1 MAILMEHL
9 ENLVKRSAMAYDP
22 ASTQQ
27 TLSAAANIAKPPGAP
42 SMPSLPE
49 PGKDAGNSDATR
61 MAELKFKMEQ
71 AQQKLNE
78 KNEKEKVVLQGQL
91 ERARQEV
98 ENQKAQRALERQHL
112 NNLEKLRA
120 KEDALKAKEN
130 DIEHQKVMAQ
140 ASLAEEQA
148 NARAE
153 VAQQRADATA
163 AVAQSQADATAAV
176 AEQEAKRY
184 VKTTEDAKKNIDKY
198 RDAQLQTIAGKQQEL
213 DSKRNGLSP
222 LVQNSISR
230 MQNRV
235 KNMSRI
241 RTKLQAMPRV
251 YMSEVHAGDE
261 PLIQKKAD
269 AVLEQ
274 NSVAN
279 QAKKNPTVQAGQQ
292 VAQQTA
298 QAQGSQATAPPSTL
312 SAPQEPTEAQA
323 RIARQQ
329 ALAASFGDTSSA
341 LKARR
346 EAASFER
353 TESFRRMLTG
363 EATGATS
370 MLGDL
375 DGLKY
380 KDREVRRAE
389 LQRNGQYAKEYAA
402 YLRGDKNINLEGN
415 PFVEMAKSQNLTA
428 DEVFTAAQ
436 QAQNMA
442 AGWEKD
448 NIAYGKTVE
457 EAAANNKGKLQ
468 ELNEHKDMM
477 DKRWDETTQSYK
489 TGYDQLRA
497 TQNDKRFEQDRYWQ
511 DKASEA
517 RDNGLLSDIWF
528 NTKNFFGNDSYN
540 QWNARNKHNGD
551 GFFDTLYRSAT
562 GTEKEGDE
570 WGVGYWLGAPADW
583 LREGVT
589 GVRGLLGG
597 DTTANRQIWDNQRQR
612 DIAAKRYNA
621 DTSWTSNFFETDNP
635 QNKAYYDSL
644 HKKGISGST
653 WGGIMD
659 QWRGNVSPILSSA
672 GKFALGGIGG
682 GAAAGKG
689 AAALL
694 RAGAGKVLNGLGMAE
709 LVPAVGQAGIVGSN
723 ALFGT
728 NFDTSG
734 GGLFSDPYQRE
745 QLSGVLG
752 TGEMSAQD
760 HYDLQ
765 RGAYQGEYGVQNF
778 MEDQAAQNGV
788 PINQVYQYYGYQDP
802 QQMTK
807 ASSTPTTAPSS
818 QNIQLPTADAVA
830 NSYRVNTS
838 MDHWAPR
845 ETGVV
850 EGLINSFGPTV
861 VGMLGLQPVQLPN
874 KPYQAD
880 YTNMHHQTLR
890 GMVNPFDSKYL
901 VNRPSSISDTGRAI
915 TNFAQQERQ
924 GSSNPMTMY
933 NGAVRGLM
941 GHYNTSY

>member
-140 ASLAEEQA
+140 ASLAEAQA

-184 VKTTEDAKKNIDKY
+184 VKTTEDAKKSIDKY

-213 DSKRNGLSP
+213 DNKRNGLSP

-274 NSVAN
+274 NSVSN
-279 QAKKNPTVQAGQQ
+279 QAKNNPTVQAGQQ
-292 VAQQTA
+292 ASQQTA
-298 QAQGSQATAPPSTL
+298 QANGAGPAKPVTGDQSAAGGQSAIEKQKALL
-312 SAPQEPTEAQA
+312 SS
-323 RIARQQ
+323 I
-329 ALAASFGDTSSA
+329 GDTSTM

-346 EAASFER
+346 EAASFNR
-353 TESFRRMLTG
+353 TEAFRQMLTG
-363 EATGATS
+363 QATGNTS
-370 MLGDL
+370 MLGGL
-375 DGLKY
+375 DGRKY

-389 LQRNGQYAKEYAA
+389 LQRNAQYAKEYAA
-402 YLRGDKNINLEGN
+402 YRRGDKNISIEGN
-415 PFVEMAKSQNLTA
+415 PFAEMAKNMSA
-428 DEVFTAAQ
+428 DEIFNAAQ

-442 AGWEKD
+442 ANWEKD
-448 NIAYGKTVE
+448 NVAYGKTVE
-457 EAAANNKGKLQ
+457 EAAGTNKDKLQ
-468 ELNEHKDMM
+468 ELNEHKDMA

-489 TGYDQLRA
+489 SSYDQLRM

-517 RDNGLLSDIWF
+517 RDNGFWSDIWF

-540 QWNARNKHNGD
+540 QWNARNRHNGD

-694 RAGAGKVLNGLGMAE
+694 RTGAGKVLNGLGLAE
-709 LVPAVGQAGIVGSN
+709 LVPAVGQVGIVGSN

-778 MEDQAAQNGV
+778 MEDQAAQNGI
-788 PINQVYQYYGYQDP
+788 PLDQAYQYYGYQQP
-802 QQMTK
+802 QQMQK
-807 ASSTPTTAPSS
+807 MSSASDATVQTPTSTD
-818 QNIQLPTADAVA
+818 IA

-845 ETGVV
+845 HEPGFI
-850 EGLINSFGPTV
+850 EGLINSYGPTV
-861 VGMLGLQPVQLPN
+861 VGALGLQPMQLPN
-874 KPYQAD
+874 APQQAD
-880 YTNMHHQTLR
+880 YTRTHLQSLAGLADPFNAHKYSMRRGNM
-890 GMVNPFDSKYL
+890 
-901 VNRPSSISDTGRAI
+901 SDTGRAI
-915 TNFAQQERQ
+915 TNFVQQDRYG
-924 GSSNPMTMY
+924 GSRPAIHMY
-933 NGAVRGLM
+933 NGALNGLM
-941 GHYNTSY
+941 GNYNYY

>member
-9 ENLVKRSAMAYDP
+9 ENLVKRASMPYDP
-22 ASTQQ
+22 AATQQ
-27 TLSAAANIAKPPGAP
+27 TLSAAANMAKPPGAP
-42 SMPSLPE
+42 SMPTMPE
-49 PGKDAGNSDATR
+49 PGKDSGNSDATR

-78 KNEKEKVVLQGQL
+78 KNEKEKVVLQGRL
-91 ERARQEV
+91 ERAQQEI

-112 NNLEKLRA
+112 SNLEKLRA
-120 KEDALKAKEN
+120 KEDSLKSKEAE
-130 DIEHQKVMAQ
+130 IEHQKVLAQ
-140 ASLAEEQA
+140 ASIAEEQA

-163 AVAQSQADATAAV
+163 AVAQSQADATASL

-184 VKTTEDAKKNIDKY
+184 VKTTEDAKKSIDKY

-213 DSKRNGLSP
+213 DNKRNGISP

-241 RTKLQAMPRV
+241 RTKLQAMPGV

-292 VAQQTA
+292 AAQQTS
-298 QAQGSQATAPPSTL
+298 QAQGSQAPATPST
-312 SAPQEPTEAQA
+312 AQA
-323 RIARQQ
+323 PTGEQARLDRQK
-329 ALAASFGDTSSA
+329 ALLESFGDASTA

-353 TESFRRMLTG
+353 KESFRQMLTG
-363 EATGATS
+363 QATGTTS

-389 LQRNGQYAKEYAA
+389 LHRNGQYAKEYAA

-415 PFVEMAKSQNLTA
+415 PFVEMAKNQNLTA

-457 EAAANNKGKLQ
+457 EAAAKDKAKMQ
-468 ELNEHKDMM
+468 ELNEHRDMM

-489 TGYDQLRA
+489 TGYDQLRM
-497 TQNDKRFEQDRYWQ
+497 TQNDKRYEQDRYWQ
-511 DKASEA
+511 DKASDA
-517 RDNGLLSDIWF
+517 YSNGVWEDLKFTYGNLF
-528 NTKNFFGNDSYN
+528 TNDSYN
-540 QWNARNKHNGD
+540 QWKARNDYNGD
-551 GFFDTLYRSAT
+551 GFMDAMMRSAS
-562 GTEKEGDE
+562 GTEKDGDM
-570 WGVGYWLGAPADW
+570 WNLGYYVGAPADW
-583 LREGVT
+583 FRKGVA
-589 GVRGLLGG
+589 GVAGLFGA
-597 DTTANRQIWDNQRQR
+597 DTTANRQIWDNQHQR

-621 DTSWTSNFFETDNP
+621 DTSWSSNFFETDNP

-644 HKKGISGST
+644 HRKGISGST
-653 WGGIMD
+653 WGGVMD
-659 QWRGNVSPILSSA
+659 QWRGNVMPILNSA
-672 GKFALGGIGG
+672 MMFGGG
-682 GAAAGKG
+682 GALRSVAKG
-689 AAALL
+689 AAKFAPMLT
-694 RAGAGKVLNGLGMAE
+694 RPIAGAQKALNYGATTGLISMLGSGAIQLSNGL
-709 LVPAVGQAGIVGSN
+709 L
-723 ALFGT
+723 GT
-728 NFDTSG
+728 NFDASG
-734 GGLFSDPYQRE
+734 GGLFASPYQQE
-745 QLSGVLG
+745 QLAGVLG
-752 TGEMSAQD
+752 TGDLTAQQ
-760 HYDLQ
+760 HYDMQ
-765 RGAYQGEYGVQNF
+765 HHMDGVESG
-778 MEDQAAQNGV
+778 MEDQATQYGIPAEQA
-788 PINQVYQYYGYQDP
+788 YQYYGYTNP

-818 QNIQLPTADAVA
+818 QNIQLPTAADAA

-845 ETGVV
+845 ETGVL
-850 EGLINSFGPTV
+850 EGLINSYGPTV
-861 VGMLGLQPVQLPN
+861 VGMLGLQPVQLPSA
-874 KPYQAD
+874 PYQAD
-880 YTNMHHQTLR
+880 YTDLHHQTLR
-890 GMVNPFDSKYL
+890 GMVNPFASKYL
-901 VNRPSSISDTGRAI
+901 VNRHSSTSDTGRAI
-915 TNFAQQERQ
+915 TNFVRQERQ
-924 GSSNPMTMY
+924 GSGNPMTMC
-933 NGAVRGLM
+933 NGAVQGLM
-941 GHYNTSY
+941 GHYNTLY

>member
-120 KEDALKAKEN
+120 KEDALKAKES

-140 ASLAEEQA
+140 ASIAEEQA

-184 VKTTEDAKKNIDKY
+184 VKTTEDAKKSIDKY
-198 RDAQLQTIAGKQQEL
+198 RDTQLQTIAGKQQEL

-279 QAKKNPTVQAGQQ
+279 QAKNNPTVQAGQQ
-292 VAQQTA
+292 ASQQT
-298 QAQGSQATAPPSTL
+298 SQANG
-312 SAPQEPTEAQA
+312 SAPAKPVTGDQSTAGGQSAIEKQK
-323 RIARQQ
+323 
-329 ALAASFGDTSSA
+329 ALLSSIGDTSTM
-341 LKARR
+341 LKSRR
-346 EAASFER
+346 EAASFNR
-353 TESFRRMLTG
+353 TEAFRQMLTG
-363 EATGATS
+363 QATGNTS
-370 MLGDL
+370 MLGGL
-375 DGLKY
+375 DGRKY

-389 LQRNGQYAKEYAA
+389 LQRNAQYAKEYAA
-402 YLRGDKNINLEGN
+402 YRRGDKNISIEGN
-415 PFVEMAKSQNLTA
+415 PFAEMAKNMSA
-428 DEVFTAAQ
+428 DEIFNAAQ

-442 AGWEKD
+442 ANWEKD
-448 NIAYGKTVE
+448 NEAYGKTVE
-457 EAAANNKGKLQ
+457 EAAATNKNKLQ
-468 ELNEHKDMM
+468 ELNEHKDMA

-489 TGYDQLRA
+489 SSYDQLRM
-497 TQNDKRFEQDRYWQ
+497 TQNDKRYEQDRYWQ
-511 DKASEA
+511 DRASDA
-517 RDNGLLSDIWF
+517 RDGGLWEDLKF
-528 NTKNFFGNDSYN
+528 TYGNLFTNDSYN
-540 QWNARNKHNGD
+540 QWKARNDYNGD
-551 GFFDTLYRSAT
+551 GFWDAARRSASD
-562 GTEKEGDE
+562 TEKEGDE
-570 WGVGYWLGAPADW
+570 WNLGYYVGAPADW
-583 LREGVT
+583 FRKGVA
-589 GVRGLLGG
+589 GVAGLFGA
-597 DTTANRQIWDNQRQR
+597 DTTANRQIWDNQQQR

-621 DTSWTSNFFETDNP
+621 DTSITSNFFETDNP

-653 WGGIMD
+653 WGGVMD
-659 QWRGNVSPILSSA
+659 QWRGNVQPILNSVMMF
-672 GKFALGGIGG
+672 GGG
-682 GAAAGKG
+682 GALKSVAKG
-689 AAALL
+689 AAKFAPYLS
-694 RAGAGKVLNGLGMAE
+694 RPIAGAQKALNYGATTGLISQLGS
-709 LVPAVGQAGIVGSN
+709 AGIQLTNG
-723 ALFGT
+723 LFGT
-728 NFDTSG
+728 NFDASG
-734 GGLFSDPYQRE
+734 GGLFTDPYQRE

-765 RGAYQGEYGVQNF
+765 RGAYQGDYGVQNF
-778 MEDQAAQNGV
+778 MEEQAEQNGV
-788 PINQVYQYYGYQDP
+788 PVDQIYQYYGYQQP
-802 QQMTK
+802 QQMQKVANTNTDNVQ
-807 ASSTPTTAPSS
+807 TPTSTD
-818 QNIQLPTADAVA
+818 IA

-845 ETGVV
+845 HEPGFI
-850 EGLINSFGPTV
+850 EGLINSYGPTV
-861 VGMLGLQPVQLPN
+861 VGALGLQPMQLPN
-874 KPYQAD
+874 APQQAD
-880 YTNMHHQTLR
+880 YTRTHLQSLAGLADPFNAHKYSMRRGNM
-890 GMVNPFDSKYL
+890 
-901 VNRPSSISDTGRAI
+901 SDTGRAI
-915 TNFAQQERQ
+915 TNFVQQDRYG
-924 GSSNPMTMY
+924 GSRPAIHMY
-933 NGAVRGLM
+933 NGALNGLM
-941 GHYNTSY
+941 GNYNY

>member
-1 MAILMEHL
+1 MAMAILMEHL

-27 TLSAAANIAKPPGAP
+27 TLSVAANIAKPPGAP

-120 KEDALKAKEN
+120 KEDALKAKES

-140 ASLAEEQA
+140 ASIAEEQA

-298 QAQGSQATAPPSTL
+298 QAQGSQATAPPSTPL
-312 SAPQEPTEAQA
+312 TPQEPTEAQA

-329 ALAASFGDTSSA
+329 ALAASFGDASTA

-346 EAASFER
+346 EAAKFER
-353 TESFRRMLTG
+353 TELFRRILTG

-389 LQRNGQYAKEYAA
+389 LYRNGQYAKEYAA

-415 PFVEMAKSQNLTA
+415 PFVELAKSQNLTA

-477 DKRWDETTQSYK
+477 DKRWDETTQSFK

-517 RDNGLLSDIWF
+517 YDKGLLSDIAF
-528 NTKNFFGNDSYN
+528 TAKNWLTNDSYN
-540 QWNARNKHNGD
+540 QWRARNNVNGD
-551 GFFDTLYRSAT
+551 GFLDAVIRSAS
-562 GTEKEGDE
+562 GAERDGDT
-570 WGVGYWLGAPADW
+570 WNLGYWVGSPGDWFRKGVAGTIGLFGA
-583 LREGVT
+583 
-589 GVRGLLGG
+589 
-597 DTTANRQIWDNQRQR
+597 DTTANRRIWDNQRQR

-621 DTSWTSNFFETDNP
+621 DTSWASNFFETDNP

-644 HKKGISGST
+644 HRKGISGST
-653 WGGIMD
+653 MGGLLD
-659 QWRGNVSPILSSA
+659 RWRGNVLPILNSA
-672 GKFALGGIGG
+672 MMFGGG
-682 GAAAGKG
+682 GALKTLTRFAPASRLLAGTQKVMN
-689 AAALL
+689 
-694 RAGAGKVLNGLGMAE
+694 RA
-709 LVPAVGQAGIVGSN
+709 GQAGLIEMLGQMGIGISN
-723 ALFGT
+723 LAFGT
-728 NFDTSG
+728 NFDPAA
-734 GGLFSDPYQRE
+734 GGLFGAPYQQE
-745 QLSGVLG
+745 QLAGVLG
-752 TGEMSAQD
+752 IGGLTGQQ
-760 HYDLQ
+760 HYDDQTYMHDWDKLITPLI
-765 RGAYQGEYGVQNF
+765 EYVTGKGSSPEHQ
-778 MEDQAAQNGV
+778 
-788 PINQVYQYYGYQDP
+788 QDTT
-802 QQMTK
+802 QIIK
-807 ASSTPTTAPSS
+807 ASSNSNNTANSSAIQTPTAEDT
-818 QNIQLPTADAVA
+818 A

-845 ETGVV
+845 EPGTV

-861 VGMLGLQPVQLPN
+861 VGMLGLQPVQLPS

-880 YTNMHHQTLR
+880 YTNVHHQTLR
-890 GMVNPFDSKYL
+890 GMVNPFARKYL
-901 VNRPSSISDTGRAI
+901 VNRPSSTSDTGRAI
-915 TNFAQQERQ
+915 TNFVRQERQ

-933 NGAVRGLM
+933 NGAVQGLM
-941 GHYNTSY
+941 GYYNTLY

>member
-9 ENLVKRSAMAYDP
+9 ENLVKRASMPYDP
-22 ASTQQ
+22 AATQQ
-27 TLSAAANIAKPPGAP
+27 TLSAAANMAKPPGAP
-42 SMPSLPE
+42 SMPTMPE
-49 PGKDAGNSDATR
+49 PGKDSGNSDATR

-78 KNEKEKVVLQGQL
+78 KNEKEKVVLQGRL
-91 ERARQEV
+91 ERAQQEI

-112 NNLEKLRA
+112 SNLEKLRA
-120 KEDALKAKEN
+120 KEDSLKSKEAE
-130 DIEHQKVMAQ
+130 IEHQKVLAQ
-140 ASLAEEQA
+140 ASIAEEQA

-163 AVAQSQADATAAV
+163 AVAQSQADATASL

-184 VKTTEDAKKNIDKY
+184 VKTTEDAKKSIDKY

-213 DSKRNGLSP
+213 DNKRNGISP

-241 RTKLQAMPRV
+241 RTKLQAMPGV

-279 QAKKNPTVQAGQQ
+279 QAKKNPAVQAGQQ
-292 VAQQTA
+292 VAQQTS
-298 QAQGSQATAPPSTL
+298 QAQGGQATSPPST
-312 SAPQEPTEAQA
+312 AQA
-323 RIARQQ
+323 PTGDQEYLDHLQ
-329 ALAASFGDTSSA
+329 KSLASFGDASTA

-353 TESFRRMLTG
+353 TESFRQMLTG
-363 EATGATS
+363 QADGTTS

-389 LQRNGQYAKEYAA
+389 LHRNGQYAKEYAA

-457 EAAANNKGKLQ
+457 EAAAKDKAKLQ
-468 ELNEHKDMM
+468 ELNAHRDMM

-489 TGYDQLRA
+489 TGYDQLRM
-497 TQNDKRFEQDRYWQ
+497 TQNDKRYEQDRYWQ

-517 RDNGLLSDIWF
+517 YDKGLWEDLKF
-528 NTKNFFGNDSYN
+528 TYGNLFTNDSYN
-540 QWNARNKHNGD
+540 QWKTRNDYNGD
-551 GFFDTLYRSAT
+551 GFWDAARRSAS
-562 GTEKEGDE
+562 GTEKDGDV
-570 WGVGYWLGAPADW
+570 WNLGYYVGAPADW
-583 LREGVT
+583 LRKGVA
-589 GVRGLLGG
+589 GVAGLVGA
-597 DTTANRQIWDNQRQR
+597 DTTANRQIWDNQHQR

-621 DTSWTSNFFETDNP
+621 DTSWASNFFETDNP

-644 HKKGISGST
+644 HNKGISGST
-653 WGGIMD
+653 WGGVMD
-659 QWRGNVSPILSSA
+659 QWRGNVQPILNSA
-672 GKFALGGIGG
+672 LMFGGG
-682 GAAAGKG
+682 GALRSVAKG
-689 AAALL
+689 AAKFAPMLT
-694 RAGAGKVLNGLGMAE
+694 RPIAGAQKALNYGATTGLISQLGSGAIQLSNGL
-709 LVPAVGQAGIVGSN
+709 L
-723 ALFGT
+723 GT
-728 NFDTSG
+728 NFDASA
-734 GGLFSDPYQRE
+734 GGLFASPYQQE
-745 QLSGVLG
+745 QLAGVLG
-752 TGEMSAQD
+752 TGELTAQQ
-760 HYDLQ
+760 HYNMQHNMGGVEDYMAQ
-765 RGAYQGEYGVQNF
+765 QAEQYGIPT
-778 MEDQAAQNGV
+778 EQA
-788 PINQVYQYYGYQDP
+788 YQYYGYTNP

-807 ASSTPTTAPSS
+807 ASSTPTTTPSS
-818 QNIQLPTADAVA
+818 QNIQLPTAADTA

-845 ETGVV
+845 ETGVL
-850 EGLINSFGPTV
+850 EGLINSYGPTV
-861 VGMLGLQPVQLPN
+861 VGMLGLQPVQLPSA
-874 KPYQAD
+874 PHQAD
-880 YTNMHHQTLR
+880 YTNIHQQTLR
-890 GMVNPFDSKYL
+890 GMVNPFASKYL
-901 VNRPSSISDTGRAI
+901 VNRPSSTSDTGRAI
-915 TNFAQQERQ
+915 TNFVQQDRQ

-941 GHYNTSY
+941 GNYNTSY

>member
-9 ENLVKRSAMAYDP
+9 ENLVKRASMPYDP
-22 ASTQQ
+22 VATQQ
-27 TLSAAANIAKPPGAP
+27 TLSAAANMAKPPGAP
-42 SMPSLPE
+42 SMPTMPE
-49 PGKDAGNSDATR
+49 PGKDSGNSDATR

-78 KNEKEKVVLQGQL
+78 KNEKEKVVLQGRL
-91 ERARQEV
+91 ERAQQEI

-112 NNLEKLRA
+112 SNLEKLRA
-120 KEDALKAKEN
+120 KEDSLKSKEAE
-130 DIEHQKVMAQ
+130 IEHQKVLAQ
-140 ASLAEEQA
+140 ASIAEEQA

-163 AVAQSQADATAAV
+163 AVAQSQADATASL

-184 VKTTEDAKKNIDKY
+184 VKTTEDAKKSIDKY

-213 DSKRNGLSP
+213 DNKRNGISP

-241 RTKLQAMPRV
+241 RTKLQAMPGV

-292 VAQQTA
+292 VAQQTS
-298 QAQGSQATAPPSTL
+298 QAQGSQAPATPST
-312 SAPQEPTEAQA
+312 AQA
-323 RIARQQ
+323 PTGEQARLDRQK
-329 ALAASFGDTSSA
+329 ALLESFGDASTA

-353 TESFRRMLTG
+353 KESFRQMLTG
-363 EATGATS
+363 QAAGNTS

-389 LQRNGQYAKEYAA
+389 LHRNGQYAKEYAA

-457 EAAANNKGKLQ
+457 EAAANDKAKLQ
-468 ELNEHKDMM
+468 ELNEHRDMM

-511 DKASEA
+511 DKASDA
-517 RDNGLLSDIWF
+517 YASGLAGDLAF
-528 NTKNFFGNDSYN
+528 RAKNFFTNDSYN
-540 QWNARNKHNGD
+540 QWNARNNANGD
-551 GFFDTLYRSAT
+551 GFWDAMTRSAS
-562 GTEKEGDE
+562 GTERDGDE
-570 WGVGYWLGAPADW
+570 WNLGYYIGAPADW
-583 LREGVT
+583 LRRGAAGVA
-589 GVRGLLGG
+589 GLFGA

-612 DIAAKRYNA
+612 DIATKRYNA
-621 DTSWTSNFFETDNP
+621 DTSWKSNFFETDNP

-644 HKKGISGST
+644 HRKGISGST

-659 QWRGNVSPILSSA
+659 QWRGNVSPILESA
-672 GKFALGGIGG
+672 GKFALAGIGS
-682 GAAAGKG
+682 GAAAGTG
-689 AAALL
+689 LL

-709 LVPAVGQAGIVGSN
+709 LVPAVGQLGVMGSN

-728 NFDTSG
+728 NFDMSG

-778 MEDQAAQNGV
+778 MEEQAAQNGV
-788 PINQVYQYYGYQDP
+788 PVDQVYQYYGYQNP

-807 ASSTPTTAPSS
+807 ASSTPTTASATAPSS
-818 QNIQLPTADAVA
+818 QNIQLPTAADTA

-838 MDHWAPR
+838 MNHWAPSY
-845 ETGVV
+845 EPGFV
-850 EGLINSFGPTV
+850 ESLINSFGPTAV
-861 VGMLGLQPVQLPN
+861 SMLGLPAVQLPST
-874 KPYQAD
+874 PYQAD
-880 YTNMHHQTLR
+880 YTNIHHQTLR
-890 GMVNPFDSKYL
+890 GMVNPFSNKYL
-901 VNRPSSISDTGRAI
+901 VNRHSSTSDTGRAI
-915 TNFAQQERQ
+915 TNFVRQERQ
-924 GSSNPMTMY
+924 GSNPMTMY
-933 NGAVRGLM
+933 NGAVQGLM
-941 GHYNTSY
+941 GYYNTLY

>member
-140 ASLAEEQA
+140 ASLAEAQA

-279 QAKKNPTVQAGQQ
+279 QAKNNPTVQAGQQ
-292 VAQQTA
+292 ASQQTA
-298 QAQGSQATAPPSTL
+298 QANG
-312 SAPQEPTEAQA
+312 SAPAKPVTGDQSTSGGQSATEKQK
-323 RIARQQ
+323 
-329 ALAASFGDTSSA
+329 ALLASIGDTSTM

-346 EAASFER
+346 EAASFNR
-353 TESFRRMLTG
+353 TEAFRQMLTG
-363 EATGATS
+363 QATGNTS
-370 MLGDL
+370 MLGGL
-375 DGLKY
+375 DGRKY

-389 LQRNGQYAKEYAA
+389 LQRNAQYAKEYAA
-402 YLRGDKNINLEGN
+402 YRRGDKNINIEGN
-415 PFVEMAKSQNLTA
+415 PFAEMAQNMSA
-428 DEVFTAAQ
+428 DEIFNAAQ

-442 AGWEKD
+442 ANWEKD
-448 NIAYGKTVE
+448 NEAYGKTVE
-457 EAAANNKGKLQ
+457 EAAGTNKNKLQ
-468 ELNEHKDMM
+468 ELNEHKDMA

-489 TGYDQLRA
+489 SGYDQLRM

-517 RDNGLLSDIWF
+517 YDKGFWSDIWF

-540 QWNARNKHNGD
+540 QWNARNRHNGD
-551 GFFDTLYRSAT
+551 GFIDTLYRSAT
-562 GTEKEGDE
+562 GTEKEGDK
-570 WGVGYWLGAPADW
+570 WSAGYWLGAPADW

-597 DTTANRQIWDNQRQR
+597 DTTANRQIWDNQYQR

-621 DTSWTSNFFETDNP
+621 DTSITSNFFETDNP

-659 QWRGNVSPILSSA
+659 QWRGNVNPILESA
-672 GKFALGGIGG
+672 GKFALAGAGS
-682 GAAAGKG
+682 GAAAGTG
-689 AAALL
+689 LL
-694 RAGAGKVLNGLGMAE
+694 RAGAGKVLNGLGMAG
-709 LVPAVGQAGIVGSN
+709 LVPAVGQLGVIGSN

-728 NFDTSG
+728 NFDQSG
-734 GGLFSDPYQRE
+734 GGLFTDSYQRE

-752 TGEMSAQD
+752 TGGMSAQD

-778 MEDQAAQNGV
+778 MEEQAAQNGV
-788 PINQVYQYYGYQDP
+788 PIDQMYQYYGYQYP
-802 QQMTK
+802 QQMQKVANTNTN
-807 ASSTPTTAPSS
+807 SVQTPTA
-818 QNIQLPTADAVA
+818 ADIA

-838 MDHWAPR
+838 MDHWAPAH
-845 ETGVV
+845 EPGII
-850 EGLINSFGPTV
+850 EGLINSYGPTV
-861 VGMLGLQPVQLPN
+861 VGALGLQPIQLPN
-874 KPYQAD
+874 APQQPD
-880 YTNMHHQTLR
+880 YTRTHLQSLAGLADPFNVRKYSMRRGNM
-890 GMVNPFDSKYL
+890 
-901 VNRPSSISDTGRAI
+901 SDTGRAI
-915 TNFAQQERQ
+915 TNFVQQDRYG
-924 GSSNPMTMY
+924 GSRPAIHMY
-933 NGAVRGLM
+933 NGALNGLM
-941 GHYNTSY
+941 GNYNYY

>member
-140 ASLAEEQA
+140 ASIAEEQA

-153 VAQQRADATA
+153 VAQQR
-163 AVAQSQADATAAV
+163 ADATAAV

-279 QAKKNPTVQAGQQ
+279 QAKRNPTVQAGQQ

-298 QAQGSQATAPPSTL
+298 QAQGSQAT
-312 SAPQEPTEAQA
+312 PTTSPAQA
-323 RIARQQ
+323 PTGDQEYLDWLQ
-329 ALAASFGDTSSA
+329 KSLASFGDASTA

-346 EAASFER
+346 EAAKFER
-353 TESFRRMLTG
+353 TEAFRRILTG
-363 EATGATS
+363 EATGKTS

-389 LQRNGQYAKEYAA
+389 LYRNGQYAKEYAA

-415 PFVEMAKSQNLTA
+415 PFVELAKSQNLTA
-428 DEVFTAAQ
+428 DEVSTAAQ

-457 EAAANNKGKLQ
+457 DAAANNKGKLQ

-477 DKRWDETTQSYK
+477 DKRWDETTQSFK

-497 TQNDKRFEQDRYWQ
+497 TQNDKRLEQDRYWQ
-511 DKASEA
+511 DKASDA
-517 RDNGLLSDIWF
+517 YDKGFLSDIWF
-528 NTKNFFGNDSYN
+528 TGKNWLTNDSYN
-540 QWNARNKHNGD
+540 QWRARNRYNGD
-551 GFFDTLYRSAT
+551 GFWDAVIRSAS
-562 GTEKEGDE
+562 GAERDGDT
-570 WGVGYWLGAPADW
+570 WNVGYYLGAPGDW
-583 LREGVT
+583 FRKGVA
-589 GVRGLLGG
+589 GKIGLLGA

-621 DTSWTSNFFETDNP
+621 DTSRASNFFETDNP

-644 HKKGISGST
+644 HRKGISGST
-653 WGGIMD
+653 MGGLLD

-672 GKFALGGIGG
+672 LMFGGG
-682 GAAAGKG
+682 GALGRFTKLFPSSRALAGTQKVMN
-689 AAALL
+689 
-694 RAGAGKVLNGLGMAE
+694 RA
-709 LVPAVGQAGIVGSN
+709 GQAGLIEMLGQMGIGISN
-723 ALFGT
+723 LAFGT
-728 NFDTSG
+728 NFDPAA
-734 GGLFSDPYQRE
+734 GGLFGAPYQQE
-745 QLSGVLG
+745 QLAGALG
-752 TGEMSAQD
+752 IGDMTGQQ
-760 HYDLQ
+760 HYDHQNYMHDWDNLI
-765 RGAYQGEYGVQNF
+765 APLIEYATGKGSSPEQ
-778 MEDQAAQNGV
+778 Q
-788 PINQVYQYYGYQDP
+788 QDTT
-802 QQMTK
+802 QIIK
-807 ASSTPTTAPSS
+807 ASSNSTGTAQTP
-818 QNIQLPTADAVA
+818 NIQAPTAEDTA

-845 ETGVV
+845 EPGTV

-861 VGMLGLQPVQLPN
+861 VGMLGLQPVQLPS

-880 YTNMHHQTLR
+880 YTNVHHQTLR
-890 GMVNPFDSKYL
+890 GMLNPFASKYS
-901 VNRPSSISDTGRAI
+901 VNRPSSTSDTGRAI
-915 TNFAQQERQ
+915 TNFVRQERQ
-924 GSSNPMTMY
+924 GAGNPMNMY

-941 GHYNTSY
+941 GYYSTLY

>member
-1 MAILMEHL
+1 M
-9 ENLVKRSAMAYDP
+9 VKRASMPYDP
-22 ASTQQ
+22 AATQQ
-27 TLSAAANIAKPPGAP
+27 TLSAAANMAKPPGAP
-42 SMPSLPE
+42 SMPTMPE
-49 PGKDAGNSDATR
+49 PGKDSGNSDATR

-78 KNEKEKVVLQGQL
+78 KNEKEKVVLQGRL
-91 ERARQEV
+91 ERAQQEI

-112 NNLEKLRA
+112 SNLEKLRA
-120 KEDALKAKEN
+120 KEDSLKSKEA
-130 DIEHQKVMAQ
+130 DIEHQKVLAQ
-140 ASLAEEQA
+140 ASIAEAQA

-163 AVAQSQADATAAV
+163 AVAQNQADATAAL

-184 VKTTEDAKKNIDKY
+184 VKTTEDAKKSIDKY

-213 DSKRNGLSP
+213 DNKRNGISP

-241 RTKLQAMPRV
+241 RTKLQAMPGV

-279 QAKKNPTVQAGQQ
+279 QAKNNPTVQAGQQ
-292 VAQQTA
+292 AAQQTS
-298 QAQGSQATAPPSTL
+298 QAQGGQAL
-312 SAPQEPTEAQA
+312 SASGKP
-323 RIARQQ
+323 
-329 ALAASFGDTSSA
+329 ALSENDQKYRDHMQKILESFGDPA
-341 LKARR
+341 ADMKARR

-353 TESFRRMLTG
+353 TEAFRRLLTG

-389 LQRNGQYAKEYAA
+389 LHRNGQYAKEYAA
-402 YLRGDKNINLEGN
+402 YLRGSKNINLEGN
-415 PFVEMAKSQNLTA
+415 PFVEIAKSHNLTA
-428 DEVFTAAQ
+428 DEIFTAAQ

-457 EAAANNKGKLQ
+457 EAAANNKAKLQ
-468 ELNEHKDMM
+468 ELNEHRDMM

-489 TGYDQLRA
+489 TGYDQLRM

-517 RDNGLLSDIWF
+517 YDSGFLGDLAFRA
-528 NTKNFFGNDSYN
+528 KNFFTNDSYN
-540 QWNARNKHNGD
+540 QWYARNHANGN
-551 GFFDTLYRSAT
+551 GFFDAMARSAS
-562 GTEKEGDE
+562 GTERDGDM
-570 WGVGYWLGAPADW
+570 WNAGYYVGAMSDW
-583 LREGVT
+583 LRSGSA
-589 GVRGLLGG
+589 GAAGLAGAN
-597 DTTANRQIWDNQRQR
+597 TTANRQIWDNQRQR

-621 DTSWTSNFFETDNP
+621 DTSWASNFFETDNP

-644 HKKGISGST
+644 HRKGISGST
-653 WGGIMD
+653 WGGVMD
-659 QWRGNVSPILSSA
+659 QWRGNVAPILTSA
-672 GKFALGGIGG
+672 GKFAIGAIVPGG
-682 GAAAGKG
+682 GSVAGTG
-689 AAALL
+689 GLALL
-694 RAGAGKVLNGLGMAE
+694 RAGAGKAITGLGAAE
-709 LVPAVGQAGIVGSN
+709 LVPAVGQLGLMGSN
-723 ALFGT
+723 YLLGT
-728 NFDTSG
+728 NFDMSG
-734 GGLFSDPYQRE
+734 GGLYGDPYQRE

-752 TGEMSAQD
+752 TGELSAQD

-778 MEDQAAQNGV
+778 MEEQAAQNGIPV
-788 PINQVYQYYGYQDP
+788 EQVYQYYGYQDP
-802 QQMTK
+802 QQMIK
-807 ASSTPTTAPSS
+807 ASSTPSTAPYTQSV
-818 QNIQLPTADAVA
+818 QTPTAADTA

-845 ETGVV
+845 ETGTL
-850 EGLINSFGPTV
+850 EGLINTFGPMAV
-861 VGMLGLQPVQLPN
+861 SMLGLQPVQMPSA
-874 KPYQAD
+874 PYQAD
-880 YTNMHHQTLR
+880 YTNTHHQTLR
-890 GMVNPFDSKYL
+890 GMVNPFASKYL
-901 VNRPSSISDTGRAI
+901 VNRPSSTSDTGRAI
-915 TNFAQQERQ
+915 TNFVRQERQ
-924 GSSNPMTMY
+924 GASNPMTMY

-941 GHYNTSY
+941 GNYNTAY